1 MRTGRLRNTVTIEE
15 ATITEDSF
23 GDDVT
28 VFNKLFNK
36 KADIKILSVDQLLQ
50 SGMDLNEEMGT
61 VLTRYDKRVKPEH
74 HLVHKGNRY
83 EIKGLKPDNKHREM
97 IITIYRQVV

>member
-1 MRTGRLRNTVTIEE
+1 MRTGRLRNTVSIEE
-15 ATITEDSF
+15 AIVSEDSF

-28 VFNKLFNK
+28 VFTELFKK
-36 KADIKILSVDQLLQ
+36 KADVKMLSVDQLLQ

-74 HLVHKGNRY
+74 HLVYNGNRY
-83 EIKGLKPDNKHREM
+83 EIKGLKPDNKHRDM